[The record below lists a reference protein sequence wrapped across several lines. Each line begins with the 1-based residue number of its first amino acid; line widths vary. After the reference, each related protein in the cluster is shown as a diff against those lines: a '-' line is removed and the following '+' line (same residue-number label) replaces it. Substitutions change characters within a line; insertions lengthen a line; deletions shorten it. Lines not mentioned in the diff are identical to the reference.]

1 MTVCSTA
8 SPHLV
13 FQVSARAAG
22 RVRDCQL
29 RSVVTCC
36 ASRHG
41 QVLLDL
47 WGSPCSFLKR
57 PLSTPPA
64 RTVPFPATLRLPLLA
79 MRLLRGL

>member
-47 WGSPCSFLKR
+47 WGKCFIFRFLKR
-57 PLSTPPA
+57 PLGQLIYPHIN
-64 RTVPFPATLRLPLLA
+64 VGDVLVE
-79 MRLLRGL
+79 